1 MDQETAARLSREMA
15 QVIAGLYRDEQVPVG
30 QDLLDRFKS
39 AAFYQ
44 AYEFIPDGAPAI
56 VLSAEEGPLLVAVEG
71 DRFYKLSFADF
82 VMTEVTIP
90 ATVCEMQR
98 IRPEVATL
106 SVQTLYQQ
114 IAAGVMARITTWAF
128 SLDGGASALAFKSE
142 QVYQREQS
150 EQERFARALT
160 AALDWPGPGEISPP

>member
-1 MDQETAARLSREMA
+1 MA
-15 QVIAGLYRDEQVPVG
+15 EGIESLYRAEQIPVG
-30 QDLLDRFKS
+30 QDQLDRFRD

-44 AYEFIPDGAPAI
+44 AYEFIPDGAPAL
-56 VLSAEEGPLLVAVEG
+56 VLVVEPGPLLMAVEG
-71 DRFYKLSFADF
+71 DRFYKMSFAEFD
-82 VMTEVTIP
+82 MTDVGIP

-106 SVQTLYQQ
+106 SVQTLYRQ
-114 IAAGVMARITTWAF
+114 IAAGVTARITTWAF

-142 QVYQREQS
+142 QVANREQS

-160 AALDWPGPGEISPP
+160 AALDWLGPGQMSPP